1 MLRHGRRRL
10 LSLGVTAHPTAEWIA
25 HQITQACGWDQS
37 PRYIIHDR
45 DRVYG
50 DVFIRRLL
58 ATSPSSRSRQA
69 PSDDDVRLSRGLIS

>member
-1 MLRHGRRRL
+1 MLRNGPRRL
-10 LSLGVTAHPTAEWIA
+10 LSLGVAVHPTAKWIA
-25 HQITQACGWDQS
+25 RQITGACGWDQP

-69 PSDDDVRLSRGLIS
+69 PSDDDVRLSLGLIS